1 MAILDWSNAL
11 AGDPALDLARAA
23 EYGSLTTAALAAYGD
38 GEVFSMTPRTPREVA
53 YRLDTAVMLAH
64 VFLNGAPDEDRA
76 RHYIHRTTILCH
88 DLQTITH

>member
-1 MAILDWSNAL
+1 M
-11 AGDPALDLARAA
+11 
-23 EYGSLTTAALAAYGD
+23 
-38 GEVFSMTPRTPREVA
+38 A